1 MDLSCIRRVALLA
14 EVDAGAA
21 QDPRHFYL
29 YLEGRNLGA
38 SSAAGKR
45 FAAEALMIM
54 TAVAAASF
62 AVFMA

>member
-1 MDLSCIRRVALLA
+1 MFH
-14 EVDAGAA
+14 E

-45 FAAEALMIM
+45 FAAEAILLM

-62 AVFMA
+62 AMLMV